1 MTERQKQ
8 MIAGYLP
15 NPRDPELNPFDYYVE
30 DMRGRAVTVHIYQIA
45 LNIYGTSIYQ
55 VRTASGN
62 LVHGPYET
70 DPELLGGGW
79 YTMGSLY
86 DNREDCIHSAHS
98 MFDGWEELR
107 KLQQKEVAGCTGL
120 Q

>member
-1 MTERQKQ
+1 MTDQQKQ

-15 NPRDPELNPFDYYVE
+15 NPRDPDLDPLDYYVE
-30 DMRGRAVTVHIYQIA
+30 DMRGRAITVHIQNIA
-45 LNIYGTSIYQ
+45 YNSYGTTIYQ
-55 VRTASGN
+55 VCTDSGR

-70 DPELLGGGW
+70 ESELFGGGW

-86 DNREDCIHSAHS
+86 DNREDCIHSEHS

-107 KLQQKEVAGCTGL
+107 ELQRKEAIE
-120 Q
+120 

>member
-1 MTERQKQ
+1 MTDRQKQ

-15 NPRDPELNPFDYYVE
+15 NPRDPDLDPLDYYVE
-30 DMRGRAVTVHIYQIA
+30 DMRGRAITVHIQNIA
-45 LNIYGTSIYQ
+45 SNSYDTTIYQ
-55 VRTASGN
+55 VCTDSGR

-70 DPELLGGGW
+70 ESELFGGGW

-86 DNREDCIHSAHS
+86 DNREDCIHSEHS

-107 KLQQKEVAGCTGL
+107 ELQRKEAIE
-120 Q
+120 